1 MESTMPAAFHIVLE
15 KAIRG
20 LKHERRFPA
29 FTAVSHKLE
38 DLAEKQGIG
47 SHMHFFDSPEE
58 SDALLAEL
66 DVEPDGPGSYVW
78 YSAAE
83 GLTTLQTLRQ
93 HVEKSSSRFAKDGK
107 LVEEIKEMERIL
119 EAAKD
124 KKVRWCLT
132 VDLDWDG

>member
-1 MESTMPAAFHIVLE
+1 MPAAFHIVL
-15 KAIRG
+15 KKSIRG

-29 FTAVSHKLE
+29 FTAASHKLE
-38 DLAEKQGIG
+38 DLAEKQGIV

-66 DVEPDGPGSYVW
+66 DVKPDGPGSYVW

-93 HVEKSSSRFAKDGK
+93 HVEKSSRRFAKDGQV
-107 LVEEIKEMERIL
+107 VEEIKEMERIL

-132 VDLDWDG
+132 VDLDWNG